1 MKGRVHYVTKK
12 GATEAVAE
20 AIARAV
26 KCVKEPL
33 LPAYMP
39 EGIALMFLGCEG
51 TKADKTTM
59 EFINSLN
66 KNRVAHA
73 ALYCCNPK
81 KSDAPIAQMKAAL
94 ESRGVKVMNQT
105 FVTTCKGLFGGKNPA
120 DAECAEAQK
129 FAQSVIK
136 ELFPDA

>member
-1 MKGRVHYVTKK
+1 MKARVHYVSPK
-12 GATEAVAE
+12 GAAE
-20 AIARAV
+20 TIAETLAREC

-39 EGIALMFLGCEG
+39 ENVAIMFLGCEG
-51 TKADKTTM
+51 GKADKTTM

-81 KSDAPIAQMKAAL
+81 QNDAPIAQMKAAL
-94 ESRGVKVMNQT
+94 ESRGVKVMKQT
-105 FVTTCKGLFGGKNPA
+105 FVTTSKGLFGGKNPG
-120 DAECAEAQK
+120 DAECAEAKK

-136 ELFPDA
+136 ELFPEG

>member
-1 MKGRVHYVTKK
+1 MKARVHYVSPK
-12 GATEAVAE
+12 GAAE
-20 AIARAV
+20 MIAETIAREC

-39 EGIALMFLGCEG
+39 ENVAIMFLGCEG
-51 TKADKTTM
+51 GKADKITM

-73 ALYCCNPK
+73 ALFCCNPK
-81 KSDAPIAQMKAAL
+81 KNDAPIAQMKAAL

-105 FVTTCKGLFGGKNPA
+105 FVTTSKGLFGGKNPG

>member
-1 MKGRVHYVTKK
+1 MKARVHYVSPK
-12 GATEAVAE
+12 GAAE
-20 AIARAV
+20 TIAETIAREC

-39 EGIALMFLGCEG
+39 ENVAIMFLGCEG
-51 TKADKTTM
+51 TKADKITM

-94 ESRGVKVMNQT
+94 EARGVKVMNQT
-105 FVTTCKGLFGGKNPA
+105 FVTTCKGFFGGKNPA
-120 DAECAEAQK
+120 EAECAEAQK

>member
-1 MKGRVHYVTKK
+1 MKARVHYVSPK
-12 GATEAVAE
+12 GAAE
-20 AIARAV
+20 TIAEVLAREC

-39 EGIALMFLGCEG
+39 ENVAIMFLGCEG
-51 TKADKTTM
+51 TKADKTTL

-66 KNRVAHA
+66 KNRVANA

-94 ESRGVKVMNQT
+94 EARGVNVMSQT
-105 FVTTCKGLFGGKNPA
+105 FVAPCKGMFGGKNPGE
-120 DAECAEAQK
+120 AECAEAK
-129 FAQSVIK
+129 EFAQKVIK